1 LNFVVGARGSK
12 LSQAQT
18 NWVISELQKIDSSL
32 SFEFKTIT
40 TKGDTDTRPL
50 FAMEQ
55 KGIFEKEI
63 DRAVFEKEVDFAVH
77 SLKDVPSQLDENLI
91 IACIPKREAINDVL
105 ITRDGFDIDS
115 IPSNSV
121 IGSSSLRRAVQIT
134 RKRPDLNVKP
144 VRGNIET
151 RINKVVDGK
160 FDGVVLAQ
168 AGITRLGTSVKLSK
182 LSLDDFP
189 PSPGQGALAIVCRED
204 DSKTLEILQQIE
216 DPKSRKEIEAERAL
230 SDSVDSGCRFPV
242 GAFAISDSNS
252 LTLKVAVYSM
262 DGKKSIILEKSDN
275 IDNAIELGKSLGDE
289 LRDRGVSEIASNWR
303 EELEE
308 WNKQW
313 QVKSIL

>member
-1 LNFVVGARGSK
+1 MNFVVGARGSK

-230 SDSVDSGCRFPV
+230 SNSVDSGCRFPV
-242 GAFAISDSNS
+242 GAFAVSDSNS

-275 IDNAIELGKSLGDE
+275 INNAIELGKSLGDE
-289 LRDRGVSEIASNWR
+289 LKDRGVSEIASNWR

-308 WNKQW
+308 WNKQ
-313 QVKSIL
+313 

>member
-1 LNFVVGARGSK
+1 MNFVVGARGSK

-63 DRAVFEKEVDFAVH
+63 DRAVFDKEVDFAVH

-242 GAFAISDSNS
+242 GAFAVSDSNS

-275 IDNAIELGKSLGDE
+275 INNAIELGKSLGDE
-289 LRDRGVSEIASNWR
+289 LKDRGVSEIASNWR

-308 WNKQW
+308 WNKQ
-313 QVKSIL
+313 

>member
-1 LNFVVGARGSK
+1 MNFIVGARGSK

-18 NWVISELQKIDSSL
+18 NWVISELQKRDSSL

-289 LRDRGVSEIASNWR
+289 LKDRGVSEIASNWR

-308 WNKQW
+308 WNKQ
-313 QVKSIL
+313 

>member
-1 LNFVVGARGSK
+1 MNFIVGARGSK

-289 LRDRGVSEIASNWR
+289 LKDRGVSEIASNWR

-308 WNKQW
+308 WNK
-313 QVKSIL
+313 

>member
-1 LNFVVGARGSK
+1 MNFIVGARGSK

-134 RKRPDLNVKP
+134 RKRPDLNVRP

-242 GAFAISDSNS
+242 GAFAISNSNS

-308 WNKQW
+308 WNKQ
-313 QVKSIL
+313 